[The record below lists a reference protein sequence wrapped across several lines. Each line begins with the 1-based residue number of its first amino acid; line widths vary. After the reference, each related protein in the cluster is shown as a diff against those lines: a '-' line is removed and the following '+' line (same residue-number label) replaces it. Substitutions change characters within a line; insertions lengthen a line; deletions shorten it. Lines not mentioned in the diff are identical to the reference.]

1 MRATTEATKRTMTPE
16 EEDRFYGINREGV
29 PGYEF
34 VVMDLKSI
42 GVRYLPT
49 PKRYVLRDIDSL
61 KMRVSMMGLISAW
74 RGTGKSEQ
82 EFAMALLF
90 MKPLRAAWNDGKD
103 EVDITHLFEAEFTA
117 WPTGRNE
124 KTITVNG
131 NTYRV
136 FDQEDVKKKVLP
148 FFEILE
154 ETEDTIYLK
163 ARLA

>member
-74 RGTGKSEQ
+74 RGTGKSEW

-103 EVDITHLFEAEFTA
+103 E
-117 WPTGRNE
+117 PT
-124 KTITVNG
+124 TS
-131 NTYRV
+131 YRV
-136 FDQEDVKKKVLP
+136 G
-148 FFEILE
+148 
-154 ETEDTIYLK
+154 
-163 ARLA
+163 